1 MLSWYLA
8 RIKYIF
14 QLSINYYNKCNQ
26 LAEVVL
32 SNNIH
37 RNANCGILNYCQ
49 LQKYKTLLINFI
61 ILMSYLLIFQSLVVK
76 IGKLFVPEQGEHKNF
91 LHTSLTKHR
100 TSKISSYRL
109 SRNFHKIHSIWI
121 QTRTQP
127 TFCTFVAQIVS
138 ISICAGNFCN
148 FVSQIIL
155 TIKEFRKFYASHLH
169 FLFLLLFIYNRT
181 KVNVWEYNFPA
192 LWFHIL

>member
-1 MLSWYLA
+1 MQGLGTFLA
-8 RIKYIF
+8 TQNRI
-14 QLSINYYNKCNQ
+14 QGLC
-26 LAEVVL
+26 V
-32 SNNIH
+32 
-37 RNANCGILNYCQ
+37 GILNY
-49 LQKYKTLLINFI
+49 LLSIPNHFLI

-121 QTRTQP
+121 QTLTQP

-155 TIKEFRKFYASHLH
+155 TMKEFRKFYASHLH
-169 FLFLLLFIYNRT
+169 FLFLLLFMYNG
-181 KVNVWEYNFPA
+181 
-192 LWFHIL
+192 ILLDKGKCLRV

>member
-1 MLSWYLA
+1 MQKSSYPTT
-8 RIKYIF
+8 
-14 QLSINYYNKCNQ
+14 SI
-26 LAEVVL
+26 E
-32 SNNIH
+32 
-37 RNANCGILNYCQ
+37 NANCGILNYCQ

-76 IGKLFVPEQGEHKNF
+76 IGKLFVPEQGEHKKF

-100 TSKISSYRL
+100 TSKIFSYRL

-121 QTRTQP
+121 QTLTQP

-138 ISICAGNFCN
+138 FSICVGNFCN

>member
-1 MLSWYLA
+1 MQKSSYPTTSIEM
-8 RIKYIF
+8 RIVESY
-14 QLSINYYNKCNQ
+14 
-26 LAEVVL
+26 
-32 SNNIH
+32 
-37 RNANCGILNYCQ
+37 YCQ
-49 LQKYKTLLINFI
+49 FQNTFWLF
-61 ILMSYLLIFQSLVVK
+61 LMSYLLIFQSLVVK
-76 IGKLFVPEQGEHKNF
+76 IGKLFVPEQGEHKKF

-100 TSKISSYRL
+100 TSKIFSYSYRL

-121 QTRTQP
+121 QTLTQP

>member
-1 MLSWYLA
+1 M
-8 RIKYIF
+8 RIVESY
-14 QLSINYYNKCNQ
+14 
-26 LAEVVL
+26 
-32 SNNIH
+32 
-37 RNANCGILNYCQ
+37 YCQ
-49 LQKYKTLLINFI
+49 FQNTFWLF
-61 ILMSYLLIFQSLVVK
+61 LMSYLLIFQSLVVK
-76 IGKLFVPEQGEHKNF
+76 IGKLFVPEQGEHKKF

-100 TSKISSYRL
+100 TSKIFSYRL

-121 QTRTQP
+121 QTLTQP

-169 FLFLLLFIYNRT
+169 FFFLLLFIYNRT

-192 LWFHIL
+192 LSIMIPHFVALHSVQCVASFISYQLFCTALNYNFSEVIVMWEIFSV

>member
-14 QLSINYYNKCNQ
+14 QLSINYCNKCNQ

-49 LQKYKTLLINFI
+49 FQNTFWLF
-61 ILMSYLLIFQSLVVK
+61 LMSYLLIFQSLVVK
-76 IGKLFVPEQGEHKNF
+76 IGKLFVLEQGEHKKF

-100 TSKISSYRL
+100 TSKIFSYRL

-138 ISICAGNFCN
+138 ISICAGSFCN